1 MGSFGA
7 PRNVFSGKY
16 TKWKE
21 RCNSPAWVRDVFAIC
36 VCVASNGWPRGLEV
50 VIHL

>member
-1 MGSFGA
+1 MSSLVST
-7 PRNVFSGKY
+7 PSGK
-16 TKWKE
+16 